1 MIQTA
6 IKIPSSIN
14 TILVL
19 INVIYSLHYFS
30 SSKGS
35 NKVNSTDLERRLQL
49 NLHKT
54 VTLRLLFTYILLFPT
69 GSSPIMTSQNPVPA
83 IFRRFNEPFRL

>member
-1 MIQTA
+1 MIQKA
-6 IKIPSSIN
+6 IKIPSIN

-19 INVIYSLHYFS
+19 INVIYSLHHFS

-35 NKVNSTDLERRLQL
+35 DKANSIDLERRLQL

-54 VTLRLLFTYILLFPT
+54 LTLRLLFTYILLFWT
-69 GSSPIMTSQNPVPA
+69 GSSPIMTTQNPVPT
-83 IFRRFNEPFRL
+83 IFRLFHEPFRL